1 MLTASGRKV
10 RVHNFMLRSWALAS
24 LFTSVAAVYAQTQ
37 TPPAPP
43 AQVVQK
49 AVTRYCYGCHN
60 EQVKSGGLSLH
71 GVKADAIPA
80 SAETWEKVLR
90 KVRSSEMPP
99 PAAPKPDPAL
109 TQQLLTHLTT
119 ELDRTAKRNPDPGA
133 PVVHRLNRAEYSN
146 AIRDLLALD
155 LDHAASLPTD
165 DSGYGFDN
173 IGEVLTVSP
182 LLLEK
187 YMTTARRVA
196 RLALGT
202 VRAAPAIERYNPG
215 RGRETLPVDALPLS
229 ERGGMALRRYFPL
242 DAEYSILVRVRG
254 TPDTSLPQSKL
265 DIRVDGAR
273 QKLIDVA
280 VDPAEENQHTR
291 NYEIRLPL
299 AAGMHDVAAAFLTE
313 SMKSE
318 PGVIA
323 ARRFGPPP
331 PPPGVSVDY
340 ITIGGPFNSKGP
352 GATASR
358 KRIFICRPAAGQP
371 EELCAKRIVGAL
383 ARRAYRRPVTPADLA
398 PLMKLFAQGR
408 ADGKTFDAGIE
419 TALRAVLVS
428 PHFLFRVER
437 NPKAAPPGTIHRIS
451 DLELASRLS
460 FFLWSSIPDDELLRL
475 ASLGQLRATLPAQ
488 VKRMLADDK
497 SKALVE
503 NFGGQWL
510 HLRNVSSWRP
520 DPEKY
525 KDFDEQ
531 LRAALENE
539 TRLFFEYIV
548 RQDRSVLDFIDA
560 DYTFA
565 NNRLARHYGLKN
577 VRGDYFRRVPVDT
590 NERGGIL
597 SQGSVLMVTS
607 YPTRTSPVLRG
618 KWILENVLG
627 SPPAPPP
634 PDVPDLEDKASTSAK
649 DLRAA
654 LEKHRANAACAS
666 CHARLDPMGF
676 ALENYDGT
684 GKYRKS
690 EGGADIDSSGALPNG
705 TMVHGP
711 GELKKILMGRQEE
724 FLDCLAEKFLTY
736 ALGRGL
742 EHTDLP
748 AVREIR
754 RQTAAGDFR
763 FSALALGVVNSPAF
777 QMRRTPQP

>member
-1 MLTASGRKV
+1 
-10 RVHNFMLRSWALAS
+10 MLRPWVFFSFFAS
-24 LFTSVAAVYAQTQ
+24 AAAVFAQASA
-37 TPPAPP
+37 PVAPP

-49 AVTRYCYGCHN
+49 AVNRYCYSCHN

-71 GVKADAIPA
+71 GAKADAIPS
-80 SAETWEKVLR
+80 SAATWEKILR

-99 PAAPKPDPAL
+99 PDAPKPDAAL
-109 TQQLLTHLTT
+109 TQQLLQHVSA
-119 ELDRTAKRNPDPGA
+119 ELDRGAKRNPDPGA

-155 LDHAASLPTD
+155 LDHSASLPAD

-202 VRAAPAIERYNPG
+202 VRAASAIEKYTPG
-215 RGRETLPVDALPLS
+215 RGRESLPIDALPLS

-242 DAEYSILVRVRG
+242 NAEYSILVRVRG
-254 TPDTSLPQSKL
+254 TPDASLPQAKL
-265 DIRVDGAR
+265 DIRVDGVR
-273 QKLIDVA
+273 RKLVDLA
-280 VDPAEENQHTR
+280 VDNAEENQHTR

-299 AAGMHDVAAAFLTE
+299 AAGMHDVAAAFLSE
-313 SMKSE
+313 SMKAE
-318 PGVIA
+318 PGVIV

-331 PPPGVSVDY
+331 TASDVSVDY
-340 ITIGGPFNSKGP
+340 ITIGGPFEVRGP

-358 KRIFICRPAAGQP
+358 KRILVCHPAARQP
-371 EELCAKRIVGAL
+371 EEVCAKRILSTL
-383 ARRAYRRPVTPADLA
+383 ARRAYRRPVTPSDLA

-408 ADGKTFDAGIE
+408 TDGKSFEAGIE

-428 PHFLFRVER
+428 PNFLFRVER
-437 NPKAAPPGTIHRIS
+437 NPKGALPGTIHRVS
-451 DLELASRLS
+451 QLELASRLS

-475 ASLGQLRATLPAQ
+475 ASLGQLRAALPAQ
-488 VKRMLADDK
+488 VKRMLADSK
-497 SKALVE
+497 VKALVE

-510 HLRNVSSWRP
+510 HLRNVASWRP

-525 KDFDEQ
+525 KDFDDQ
-531 LRAALENE
+531 LRGALETE

-548 RQDRSVLDFIDA
+548 HQDRSVMDFIDA
-560 DYTFA
+560 DYTFLNA
-565 NNRLARHYGLKN
+565 RLARHYGLKD
-577 VRGDYFRRVPVDT
+577 VRGNYFRRVSVDPK
-590 NERGGIL
+590 ERGGIL

-627 SPPAPPP
+627 SPPPPPP
-634 PDVPDLEDKASTSAK
+634 PDVPDLEDKAGGSAK

-684 GKYRKS
+684 GKFRKS

-705 TMVHGP
+705 MTVHGP
-711 GELKKILMGRQEE
+711 GELKKILMTRKEE

-748 AVREIR
+748 AVRDIR
-754 RQTAAGDFR
+754 RQTAAGDYR
-763 FSALALGVVNSPAF
+763 FSSLALAVVNSTAF
-777 QMRRTPQP
+777 QMRRTPQL

>member
-1 MLTASGRKV
+1 L
-10 RVHNFMLRSWALAS
+10 
-24 LFTSVAAVYAQTQ
+24 
-37 TPPAPP
+37 
-43 AQVVQK
+43 
-49 AVTRYCYGCHN
+49 
-60 EQVKSGGLSLH
+60 LS
-71 GVKADAIPA
+71 
-80 SAETWEKVLR
+80 
-90 KVRSSEMPP
+90 
-99 PAAPKPDPAL
+99 
-109 TQQLLTHLTT
+109 
-119 ELDRTAKRNPDPGA
+119 
-133 PVVHRLNRAEYSN
+133 
-146 AIRDLLALD
+146 LD
-155 LDHAASLPTD
+155 LDHAATLPAD

-187 YMTTARRVA
+187 YMTTGRRVA
-196 RLALGT
+196 RLAIGT
-202 VRAAPAIERYNPG
+202 VRAAPAIEKYTPG

-229 ERGGMALRRYFPL
+229 ERNGMALRRYFPL
-242 DAEYSILVRVRG
+242 DAQYSVLVRVRG
-254 TPDTSLPQSKL
+254 NPDASLPQGKL
-265 DIRVDGAR
+265 DVRVDGVR
-273 QKLIDVA
+273 QKLFDVA
-280 VDPAEENQHTR
+280 IDNAEESQHTR
-291 NYEIRLPL
+291 NYEIRVPL
-299 AAGMHDVAAAFLTE
+299 AAGMHEIAAAFLTE
-313 SMKSE
+313 SMKGE
-318 PGVIA
+318 PGVVA
-323 ARRFGPPP
+323 VRRFGPPP
-331 PPPGVSVDY
+331 TASDPSVEY
-340 ITIGGPFNSKGP
+340 ITIGGPFESKGP
-352 GATASR
+352 GSTDSR
-358 KRIFICRPAAGQP
+358 KRIFVCRPAAGQP
-371 EELCAKRIVGAL
+371 EEICAKRIISTV
-383 ARRAYRRPVTPADLA
+383 ARRAYRRPVTPTDLA

-408 ADGKTFDAGIE
+408 ADGKSFDNGIE
-419 TALRAVLVS
+419 TALRAILVS
-428 PHFLFRVER
+428 PNFLFRVER
-437 NPKAAPPGTIHRIS
+437 NPKVAPPGSIHRIS

-460 FFLWSSIPDDELLRL
+460 FFLWSSIPDDELLRV

-488 VKRMLADDK
+488 VKRMLADPK
-497 SKALVE
+497 AKALVE

-510 HLRNVSSWRP
+510 HLRNVASWRP

-531 LRAALENE
+531 LRAALETE
-539 TRLFFEYIV
+539 TRMFFEYIV

-565 NNRLARHYGLKN
+565 NARLARHYGLKN
-577 VRGDYFRRVPVDT
+577 VRGNYFRKVPVDA

-634 PDVPDLEDKASTSAK
+634 PDVPDLEDKANESAK

-684 GKYRKS
+684 GKFRKA

-742 EHTDLP
+742 EYTDLP

-754 RQTAAGDFR
+754 RQTVAGENR
-763 FSALALGVVNSPAF
+763 FSALALAVVNSPAF
-777 QMRRTPQP
+777 QMRRIPQP

>member
-1 MLTASGRKV
+1 MRCSSAFFSFFAS
-10 RVHNFMLRSWALAS
+10 ALALS
-24 LFTSVAAVYAQTQ
+24 AQTQ
-37 TPPAPP
+37 PAPAP
-43 AQVVQK
+43 RAQIVQK

-60 EQVKSGGLSLH
+60 EQVRSGGLSLH
-71 GVKADAIPA
+71 GAKADAIPA
-80 SAETWEKVLR
+80 SARTWEKVLR

-99 PAAPKPDPAL
+99 PAAPKPDAVV
-109 TQQLLTHLTT
+109 TQQILDHVAS
-119 ELDRTAKRNPDPGA
+119 ELDRHAKRNPDPGA

-155 LDHAASLPTD
+155 LDHAASLPAD

-187 YMTTARRVA
+187 YMATARRVT

-202 VRAAPAIERYNPG
+202 VRAAPALEKYTPG
-215 RGRETLPVDALPLS
+215 RGRESLPVDALPLS

-254 TPDTSLPQSKL
+254 TPDASLPQSKL
-265 DIRVDGAR
+265 DLRIDGVR
-273 QKLIDVA
+273 QKLFDTA
-280 VDPAEENQHTR
+280 VDTAEENQHTR
-291 NYEIRLPL
+291 NYEVRVPL
-299 AAGMHDVAAAFLTE
+299 AAGMHEVAAAFLSE
-313 SMKSE
+313 SAKGE

-331 PPPGVSVDY
+331 GPAEVNVDY
-340 ITIGGPFNSKGP
+340 ITIGGPFHAKGP
-352 GATASR
+352 GSTASR
-358 KRIFICRPAAGQP
+358 KRIFICRPAKGEP
-371 EELCAKRIVGAL
+371 ETLCAKKILGTL
-383 ARRAYRRPVTPADLA
+383 ARRAYRRPVTQADLP
-398 PLMKLFAQGR
+398 PLMKMFALGR
-408 ADGKTFDAGIE
+408 ADGKSFDAGIE

-437 NPKAAPPGTIHRIS
+437 TPKGAGPGSVHRIS

-460 FFLWSSIPDDELLRL
+460 FFLWSSIPDDELLRV
-475 ASLGQLRATLPAQ
+475 ASLGRLRATLPAQ
-488 VKRMLADDK
+488 VKRMLADEK
-497 SKALVE
+497 AKALVE

-510 HLRNVSSWRP
+510 HLRNVASWRP

-525 KDFDEQ
+525 RDFDES
-531 LRAALENE
+531 LRAALEQE
-539 TRLFFEYIV
+539 TTLFFEYIV

-565 NNRLARHYGLKN
+565 NARLARHYGLKN
-577 VRGDYFRRVPVDT
+577 VRGNYFRRVPVDA

-634 PDVPDLEDKASTSAK
+634 PDVPDLEDKANESAK

-684 GKYRKS
+684 GKFRKS

-705 TMVHGP
+705 TTVHGP
-711 GELKKILMGRQEE
+711 GELKKILMSRQEE
-724 FLDCLAEKFLTY
+724 FLDCLAEKLLTY

-742 EHTDLP
+742 EHSDLP
-748 AVREIR
+748 TVREIR
-754 RQTAAGDFR
+754 RQTAAGEFR
-763 FSALALGVVNSPAF
+763 FSALALGIVNSTAF

>member
-1 MLTASGRKV
+1 
-10 RVHNFMLRSWALAS
+10 
-24 LFTSVAAVYAQTQ
+24 
-37 TPPAPP
+37 
-43 AQVVQK
+43 
-49 AVTRYCYGCHN
+49 
-60 EQVKSGGLSLH
+60 
-71 GVKADAIPA
+71 
-80 SAETWEKVLR
+80 
-90 KVRSSEMPP
+90 
-99 PAAPKPDPAL
+99 
-109 TQQLLTHLTT
+109 
-119 ELDRTAKRNPDPGA
+119 
-133 PVVHRLNRAEYSN
+133 YSN

-155 LDHAASLPTD
+155 LDHAATLPTD

-202 VRAAPAIERYNPG
+202 VRAAPAIEKYTPG
-215 RGRETLPVDALPLS
+215 RGRESLPVDAMPLS

-254 TPDTSLPQSKL
+254 TPDASLPQSKL
-265 DIRVDGAR
+265 DIRVDGTR
-273 QKLIDVA
+273 QKLFDLA
-280 VDPAEENQHTR
+280 VDTAEESQHTR
-291 NYEIRLPL
+291 NYEIRVQLS
-299 AAGMHDVAAAFLTE
+299 AGMHDIAAAFLAE
-313 SMKSE
+313 SMKGE
-318 PGVIA
+318 PGVVA
-323 ARRFGPPP
+323 TRRFSAPPTASEA
-331 PPPGVSVDY
+331 SVEY
-340 ITIGGPFNSKGP
+340 ITIGGPFEAKGP
-352 GATASR
+352 GSTASR
-358 KRIFICRPAAGQP
+358 KRIFVCRPAAGQS
-371 EELCAKRIVGAL
+371 ESLCARRIIGTL
-383 ARRAYRRPVTPADLA
+383 ARRAYRRPVTPSDLA
-398 PLMKLFAQGR
+398 PLMKLFAHGR

-428 PHFLFRVER
+428 PNFLFRVER
-437 NPKAAPPGTIHRIS
+437 DPQGALPGAVHRVS

-460 FFLWSSIPDDELLRL
+460 FFLWSSIPDDELLRV
-475 ASLGQLRATLPAQ
+475 ASLGQLRATLPVH
-488 VKRMLADDK
+488 VKHMLADPK
-497 SKALVE
+497 AKALVE

-510 HLRNVSSWRP
+510 HLRNVASWRP

-531 LRAALENE
+531 LRAALETE
-539 TRLFFEYIV
+539 TRMFFEYIV

-565 NNRLARHYGLKN
+565 NARLARHYGLKD
-577 VRGDYFRRVPVDT
+577 VRGNYFRRVSVDA

-634 PDVPDLEDKASTSAK
+634 PDVPDLEDKAATSAK

-654 LEKHRANAACAS
+654 LEKHRANPACAS
-666 CHARLDPMGF
+666 CHSRLDPMGF

-684 GKYRKS
+684 GKFRKS

-711 GELKKILMGRQEE
+711 GELKKILIGRQEE

-742 EHTDLP
+742 EYTDLP

-754 RQTAAGDFR
+754 RQTIAGENR
-763 FSALALGVVNSPAF
+763 FTAMTLGVVNSTAF